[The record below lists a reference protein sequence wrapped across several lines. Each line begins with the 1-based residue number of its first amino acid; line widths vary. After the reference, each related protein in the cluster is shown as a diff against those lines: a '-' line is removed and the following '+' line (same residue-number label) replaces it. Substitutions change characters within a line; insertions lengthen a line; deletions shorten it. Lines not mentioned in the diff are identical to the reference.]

1 MSSLFPDDGCV
12 DIQDLYKWQQEIM
25 DVLQEYADNPSD
37 FDGYVFA
44 IYPSLKVAIERA
56 EDVTDAEIETFN
68 LADFVCKNEKGEIE
82 VDFDKVDEISNQFM
96 FVAR

>member
-12 DIQDLYKWQQEIM
+12 DIQDLHKWQGEIM

-44 IYPSLKVAIERA
+44 IYPSLKVAIERV
-56 EDVTDAEIETFN
+56 EDITDSDVETFN
-68 LADFVCKNEKGEIE
+68 LADFVCTNEEGEIE